1 MRSAVTKRV
10 ILWAWILAAGAAP
23 FLRAE
28 NAGDSVVVVYN
39 NNVSESRILAEYYAS
54 RRQVPKEQIFGLD
67 LPKTE
72 TMTRAEFREQLQK
85 PLLEKLEKAKLFSF
99 RQEIQPATKEKPGE
113 VVQLVTETKVRY
125 AALCYGVPLKIL
137 SDPNV
142 KEEGMERIRVELRR
156 NEAAVDSELA
166 LLPLSRVNLPLT
178 GPFQNRWYGA
188 TNAANLNPT
197 NGLLMVTRLDG
208 PSFQAAKR
216 LVDLAIQAETDGL
229 WGRAYFDTRGL
240 TNSNYK
246 LGDNWIKG
254 AGQVARRLG
263 FETIFDESP
272 GTFSASYPMSQIALY
287 AGWYDGH
294 VSGPFSR
301 PKVEFMPGAV
311 AYHLHSFS
319 AQSIRSASQN
329 WVGPLLEKGVTATL
343 GCVEEPYLEGTP
355 DVATLFSRLLLFG
368 FSFGEAAYAC
378 QGSLSWQTTVIGDP
392 LYRPFHRKP
401 QALYEDLA
409 RRHSPLIEWSQLQIV
424 NLNQV
429 TGMPPADLTD
439 YLRDLPETKTSA
451 VLEEK
456 LGDLYHSQGKLM
468 DAIDPYSAVLKL
480 NPTPQQRVRV
490 MLGLARLLGAFSR
503 EEQAYELYRQ
513 FLSEF
518 PDYPDLVSIY
528 KKILPLAEKLG
539 KMSEAEELQKEINRL
554 TPPPAGR

>member
-1 MRSAVTKRV
+1 M
-10 ILWAWILAAGAAP
+10 
-23 FLRAE
+23 
-28 NAGDSVVVVYN
+28 
-39 NNVSESRILAEYYAS
+39 
-54 RRQVPKEQIFGLD
+54 
-67 LPKTE
+67 
-72 TMTRAEFREQLQK
+72 
-85 PLLEKLEKAKLFSF
+85 
-99 RQEIQPATKEKPGE
+99 
-113 VVQLVTETKVRY
+113 
-125 AALCYGVPLKIL
+125 
-137 SDPNV
+137 
-142 KEEGMERIRVELRR
+142 
-156 NEAAVDSELA
+156 
-166 LLPLSRVNLPLT
+166 
-178 GPFQNRWYGA
+178 
-188 TNAANLNPT
+188 
-197 NGLLMVTRLDG
+197 
-208 PSFQAAKR
+208 
-216 LVDLAIQAETDGL
+216 
-229 WGRAYFDTRGL
+229 
-240 TNSNYK
+240 
-246 LGDNWIKG
+246 
-254 AGQVARRLG
+254 
-263 FETIFDESP
+263 
-272 GTFSASYPMSQIALY
+272 
-287 AGWYDGH
+287 
-294 VSGPFSR
+294 
-301 PKVEFMPGAV
+301 
-311 AYHLHSFS
+311 
-319 AQSIRSASQN
+319 
-329 WVGPLLEKGVTATL
+329 
-343 GCVEEPYLEGTP
+343 
-355 DVATLFSRLLLFG
+355 
-368 FSFGEAAYAC
+368 
-378 QGSLSWQTTVIGDP
+378 IGDP